1 VIETAL
7 AFVFGLLIG
16 SFLNVCIYRW
26 TRGLSVVR
34 PRSACP
40 ACGNMI
46 AWYDNVPLV
55 SFALL
60 RGRCRHCG
68 AAISWRYPVIELLAG
83 LACAAAVFRFGL
95 TVTALKT
102 AVFGSICIALVATD
116 LTERLL
122 PDYFTV
128 GGTATGILFALF
140 DPLEPLF
147 PYSGDSR
154 VWRSVLE
161 ALAGAAVP
169 SFAMWCLGE
178 VYYRLRKREGIALGD
193 VKMIGMIGAFL
204 GLRGSLLV
212 LVIGSVTGAVIG
224 LAYVLMAR
232 KSAATYPIPFGVFLG
247 IASIVVAWFGESL
260 MRAWLAPSGF

>member
-7 AFVFGLLIG
+7 AFVFGLLTG
-16 SFLNVCIYRW
+16 SFLNVCVYRW

-40 ACGNMI
+40 ACGEMI

-60 RGRCRHCG
+60 GGRCRRCR
-68 AAISWRYPVIELLAG
+68 APISWRYPVIELLAG
-83 LACAAAVFRFGL
+83 IAFASAVFRFGL
-95 TVTALKT
+95 TVAALKT
-102 AVFGSICIALVATD
+102 AVFGSICIALIATD

-128 GGTATGILFALF
+128 GGTAIGILFALL

-147 PYSGDSR
+147 PYGGESR
-154 VWRSVLE
+154 LWRSVLE
-161 ALAGAAVP
+161 ALAGGALP

-212 LVIGSVTGAVIG
+212 LVIGSVSGAVIG
-224 LAYVLMAR
+224 LIYVLLAR

-247 IASIVVAWFGESL
+247 IAGIVVAWSGS
-260 MRAWLAPSGF
+260 WLLTSVF

>member
-1 VIETAL
+1 VIETAP

-40 ACGNMI
+40 ACGATI

-55 SFALL
+55 SFVLL
-60 RGRCRHCG
+60 GGRCRHCR
-68 AAISWRYPVIELLAG
+68 AAISWRYPVIELLTGIAF
-83 LACAAAVFRFGL
+83 AAAVFRFGL
-95 TVTALKT
+95 TFAALKI

-116 LTERLL
+116 LADRLL

-128 GGTATGILFALF
+128 GGTAIGIVFALLE
-140 DPLEPLF
+140 PLEPLF
-147 PYSGDSR
+147 PYGGDSR
-154 VWRSVLE
+154 LWRSLLE
-161 ALAGAAVP
+161 ALAGAALP

-178 VYYRLRKREGIALGD
+178 AYYALRKREGIALGD
-193 VKMIGMIGAFL
+193 VKMIAMIGAFL
-204 GLRGSLLV
+204 GLRGSLLA
-212 LVIGSVTGAVIG
+212 LVIGSVSGAVIG
-224 LAYVLMAR
+224 LIYVLLAR

-247 IASIVVAWFGESL
+247 VGGLAVAWFGEPL
-260 MRAWLAPSGF
+260 VRAYFGVLH

>member
-7 AFVFGLLIG
+7 AFVFGSLIG

-26 TRGLSVVR
+26 TRGLSVVH

-40 ACGNMI
+40 ACGKMI

-60 RGRCRHCG
+60 RRRCRHCG
-68 AAISWRYPVIELLAG
+68 ASISWRYPLIELLTSIAF
-83 LACAAAVFRFGL
+83 AAAVFRFGL
-95 TVTALKT
+95 SLSALKV

-128 GGTATGILFALF
+128 GGTAIGILFAFF

-147 PYSGDSR
+147 PYGGDSR
-154 VWRSVLE
+154 VWRSVVE
-161 ALAGAAVP
+161 ALAGAALP

-178 VYYRLRKREGIALGD
+178 VYYQLRKREGIALGD

-212 LVIGSVTGAVIG
+212 LVIGSVSGAVIG

-247 IASIVVAWFGESL
+247 VAGITVAWLGEPL
-260 MRAWLAPSGF
+260 MRAYFGVSP